1 MPAVPRFPPRRR
13 AFHGGQRRV
22 GVELEFSGLSG
33 AAVAKQAR
41 DLFGGVIEERDPYR
55 HVVLG
60 SSLGDLTV
68 ELDLRAAHPDNP
80 QGDGIGDRVMQ
91 AVHSAVGAVGSL
103 VMPQE
108 VVVPPLPMERLPEV
122 DRLVEALRRQGA
134 IGTRRNILHAFGLH
148 LNPEIAAADAGYL
161 LDHLLAFALLSPWL
175 RAVIDVDLSRRLS
188 PFTRPYPPDYVR
200 RLAQP
205 GYRPDLRQL
214 IADYLDA
221 NPSRDRELDMLPI
234 FAGLEPELVTA
245 RATLDKVKPRPTFHY
260 RLPDSNVDQPG
271 WGVVADWNRWVEVE
285 RLAADPP
292 RLSAMARTF
301 VQDFQGTESP
311 EWVGELQR
319 RLAA

>member
-1 MPAVPRFPPRRR
+1 MPAVPQFPPRRQ
-13 AFHGGQRRV
+13 ALHGGPRRV
-22 GVELEFSGLSG
+22 GIELEFSGLSG
-33 AAVAKQAR
+33 GEVAEQAR
-41 DLFGGVIEERDPYR
+41 ELFGGAVEERDPYR

-60 SSLGDLTV
+60 SSLGDLIV

-80 QGDGIGDRVMQ
+80 QGDSVGERVMQ

-103 VMPQE
+103 IMPQE
-108 VVVPPLPMERLPEV
+108 VVVPPLPIERLPEV
-122 DRLVEALRRQGA
+122 DRLVEALRHQGA

-161 LDHLLAFALLSPWL
+161 LDHLRAFALLSPWL
-175 RAVIDVDLSRRLS
+175 RAVIEVNLSRRLS

-205 GYRPDLRQL
+205 DYRPDLRQL

-221 NPSRDRELDMLPI
+221 NPNRDRELDMLPI
-234 FAGLEPELVTA
+234 FVGLEPELVMA
-245 RATLDKVKPRPTFHY
+245 RASVDKVKARPTFHY

-292 RLSAMARTF
+292 RLAALARTF
-301 VQDFQGTESP
+301 AQDFQGTESP